1 MFRSM
6 TATDGSKCYSTETTS
21 LTKRTVKRTTNMN
34 RTNDYDADFRRI
46 EHYVRHPQMIP
57 FVGKQ
62 WGSHS
67 RLLILAESHY
77 LPTDDDRKFSEAW
90 YDTNAKDLPV
100 EKYRIFTSTAE
111 IVNNAGYKQ
120 RYKRKGHRIFLNI
133 ERAIL
138 ESGFNPENTDNMFQ
152 YVAFMN
158 FFQRPAE
165 KTGKSITVTDRDRRV
180 ANSTLR
186 DVIRIIAPDFLF
198 FVSSEAWKAY
208 DKSLFD
214 GDHVGHSCHPTSA
227 WWNRKSRN
235 YTKPTGVNVVS
246 GKESFVRFIQNK
258 GVFS

>member
-1 MFRSM
+1 
-6 TATDGSKCYSTETTS
+6 
-21 LTKRTVKRTTNMN
+21 MN
-34 RTNDYDADFRRI
+34 RTDGYDEALLKID
-46 EHYVRHPQMIP
+46 HYTWHPQMIP
-57 FVGKQ
+57 FVGKE
-62 WGSHS
+62 WGKHS

-77 LPTDDDRKFSEAW
+77 LPTDDDRQYSETW
-90 YDTNAKDLPV
+90 YDLSASELPS
-100 EKYRIFTSTAE
+100 EKHRIFTSTAH
-111 IVNNAGYKQ
+111 IVDSAGHKQ

-133 ERAIL
+133 EQAIL

-165 KTGKSITVTDRDRRV
+165 KTGKSIKVTDRDRSV
-180 ANSTLR
+180 AHSTLR
-186 DVIRIIAPDFLF
+186 DVMKIIEPDFLF

-214 GDHVGHSCHPTSA
+214 RDHVGHSCHPTSA

-235 YTKPTGVNVVS
+235 YTKPSGVNVIS
-246 GKESFVRFIQNK
+246 GKDSFVRFIQNE